1 MRHAIRYPPRRDY
14 ITSNFM
20 TNESIVVISS
30 AAVTVLTLL
39 ISSYFSNRK
48 LQITLEQ
55 ARLDRIAD
63 KGEILDAG
71 AVRKNQIVNEVKQV
85 KTVAVKSALKSEQ
98 AINAANNV
106 TEKSDRAV
114 EIAVKAL
121 EKVSGENKETKKGR
135 TA

>member
-1 MRHAIRYPPRRDY
+1 
-14 ITSNFM
+14 M

-121 EKVSGENKETKKGR
+121 EKVSGEPLDVNIVNPSVPVHDEPV
-135 TA
+135 